1 MQRVLVKDRNL
12 TTFVAGSFHA
22 TVGSLAR
29 NRTPELD
36 EGTVESTRERDTEGG
51 GDQHAET
58 RQRRK
63 EKHRLQL
70 RNGNKS
76 THRERALDDSRAQ
89 AHRRKETV
97 TSVAADQEKETKRGG
112 VGSESGRGFT
122 YAAKGTRRNRN
133 ATATTQTAKTS
144 EQRAHLTK
152 TSSSERPER
161 EGPTEKTGR
170 TAGDDGHSGARQNL
184 GLCHKV

>member
-22 TVGSLAR
+22 TVGSLTR

-89 AHRRKETV
+89 AHRRR
-97 TSVAADQEKETKRGG
+97 SRHRRWQIQRRFSNRPRG
-112 VGSESGRGFT
+112 
-122 YAAKGTRRNRN
+122 ATR
-133 ATATTQTAKTS
+133 S
-144 EQRAHLTK
+144 CS
-152 TSSSERPER
+152 TSSSSSSRIFFPLVEQRDSSDLLQR
-161 EGPTEKTGR
+161 FPTDST
-170 TAGDDGHSGARQNL
+170 
-184 GLCHKV
+184 

>member
-1 MQRVLVKDRNL
+1 M
-12 TTFVAGSFHA
+12 
-22 TVGSLAR
+22 AR

-112 VGSESGRGFT
+112 VGASRGVVL
-122 YAAKGTRRNRN
+122 R
-133 ATATTQTAKTS
+133 TQQK
-144 EQRAHLTK
+144 
-152 TSSSERPER
+152 ER
-161 EGPTEKTGR
+161 EGTDTRQLRPRPQRQVNSAR
-170 TAGDDGHSGARQNL
+170 T
-184 GLCHKV
+184 